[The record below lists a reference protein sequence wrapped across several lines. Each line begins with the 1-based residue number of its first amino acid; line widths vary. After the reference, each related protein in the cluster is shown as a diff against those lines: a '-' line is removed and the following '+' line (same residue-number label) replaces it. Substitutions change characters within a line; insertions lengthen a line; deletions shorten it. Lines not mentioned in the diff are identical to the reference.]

1 MRSRL
6 GARYSA
12 TSSNHLRKQD
22 SNFSSLVALTFLVE
36 FDFII
41 IDIIWLLTCQI
52 FLLNLSK
59 KWLYIY
65 INNDFGYIWSNSC
78 YIEQL
83 LMPVFEYP
91 KKCDMKYCSNF
102 QRKYNRKKKKK
113 NEHGKIKRKKIWRK
127 SKRKRVSYFNIWIFV
142 LTFCFK
148 WHQNLLVVVR

>member
-113 NEHGKIKRKKIWRK
+113 MKKQKTKEKKIEGNVREKGW
-127 SKRKRVSYFNIWIFV
+127 VILIFGYLYWHSV
-142 LTFCFK
+142 LSGTKTC
-148 WHQNLLVVVR
+148 W